1 MIQASV
7 DSQTPHFGVDLSRW
21 MQIFAANFVAVVFVV
36 VVVFFCFFFCKYLAS
51 SVTRYHGQLSWFTIQ
66 KKKMIQSSENLVA
79 GKLTDRE
86 TDRKTDESD
95 FID

>member
-1 MIQASV
+1 
-7 DSQTPHFGVDLSRW
+7 
-21 MQIFAANFVAVVFVV
+21 
-36 VVVFFCFFFCKYLAS
+36 
-51 SVTRYHGQLSWFTIQ
+51 
-66 KKKMIQSSENLVA
+66 MIQSSENAVA